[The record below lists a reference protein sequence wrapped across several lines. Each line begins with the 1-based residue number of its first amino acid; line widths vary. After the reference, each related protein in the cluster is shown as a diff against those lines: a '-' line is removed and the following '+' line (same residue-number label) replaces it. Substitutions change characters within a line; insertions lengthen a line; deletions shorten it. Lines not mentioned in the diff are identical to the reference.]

1 MTLGIRN
8 NGKADK
14 QVSCF
19 FFLPQRSKV
28 NIVNS
33 PDTLIKQ
40 IAEKIAN
47 EIFNIFLTML
57 KQILI
62 RKSGNIGLSSLT
74 ETL

>member
-1 MTLGIRN
+1 M
-8 NGKADK
+8 GKLINKSLA
-14 QVSCF
+14 F

-33 PDTLIKQ
+33 PGTLIKQ